1 MSKYLAYDDSIFNS
15 RLSFQPL
22 LNVLRKNINEG
33 KPGAQRLYGDVI
45 SKIEATPELLTSF
58 SDFSSTEPHAETIE
72 MLLATL
78 FPPSVSEQENIYA
91 VSFPLQHKVIYSSR
105 LFQRMFMRPGSNDI

>member
-1 MSKYLAYDDSIFNS
+1 MSEEFLTYDDSIFNS

-22 LNVLRKNINEG
+22 LNVLRKNINDG
-33 KPGAQRLYGDVI
+33 KPGAQKLYGDLI
-45 SKIEATPELLTSF
+45 TKMEATPELLKSF
-58 SDFSSTEPHAETIE
+58 NDFSSTEPHREVIE

-91 VSFPLQHKVIYSSR
+91 RI
-105 LFQRMFMRPGSNDI
+105 PGRVEFEPSPS